1 MEHDESVALRYAE
14 ALIQLA
20 QEKSQVKEW
29 QAGLKGALMAIEGH
43 RFLGK
48 ALYSLQIPQEVKKKI
63 LSRVFSSTLAPP
75 LLNFLLLIVDKGR
88 ERYLKRMVIKYD
100 EKVREL
106 QGIIAATVTLAAPPS
121 PESLVSLE
129 AALSRHAGKTVTV
142 DYTVDPSIIGGVVVK
157 MDGRML
163 DWSISA
169 HLAELKERMISAV

>member
-1 MEHDESVALRYAE
+1 MEHDESVAERYAE

-20 QEKSQVKEW
+20 REKSQVNEW
-29 QAGLKGALMAIEGH
+29 QAGLKEALQAIEGH

-63 LSRVFSSTLAPP
+63 LSKVFTGTLAPP

-88 ERYLKRMVIKYD
+88 ERYLKRMVIKYG

-106 QGIIAATVTLAAPPS
+106 QGVLAAMVTLAVPPS
-121 PESLVSLE
+121 AGSLAAME
-129 AALSRHAGKTVTV
+129 KALSGYAGKPVKV
-142 DYTVDPSIIGGVVVK
+142 EFEVDPSIIGGVVVK

-169 HLAELKERMISAV
+169 HLAEIRERMAGAL